1 MYKVLYNKKLNSNSY
16 EMCLE
21 APMVIKNFIP
31 GQFCIVMSYIDSER
45 IPLTIYDV
53 DRENNLL
60 YLIYQVVGASTEELS
75 KVNKELYSVT
85 GPLGNPSEI
94 CINYN
99 LYKKSKILYVAGGVG
114 IAPIYPQ
121 IKYLNEIR
129 INTSVIYGARS
140 KDDLVVLDEMKE
152 MCDIHMCTDDG
163 SFGIKGNV
171 VDLIK
176 QENIQ
181 VDYYYACGPYRML
194 EAVAKAFNE
203 GEVSLEARMGCGF
216 GACMG
221 CSIKTTS
228 GPKRV
233 CKEGP
238 VFKGKEV
245 LW

>member
-1 MYKVLYNKKLNSNSY
+1 MKDVELVIKSNKKVSKDIYLMRLEGDTSEVKNCGEFINITLPNHYLRRPISVCDFDDKHIDILFKILGHGTKDMS
-16 EMCLE
+16 EFEVGKTLKCL
-21 APMVIKNFIP
+21 I
-31 GQFCIVMSYIDSER
+31 G
-45 IPLTIYDV
+45 
-53 DRENNLL
+53 
-60 YLIYQVVGASTEELS
+60 
-75 KVNKELYSVT
+75 
-85 GPLGNPSEI
+85 LGNGFDIKGDIKPVLI
-94 CINYN
+94 
-99 LYKKSKILYVAGGVG
+99 AGGIG
-114 IAPIYPQ
+114 IAPFMAV
-121 IKYLNEIR
+121 IKKYNKMGIKPTL
-129 INTSVIYGARS
+129 VYGARS